1 LGKLNFAV
9 LQQGAAEIVE
19 VDEGN
24 IARAVR
30 MLFELA
36 NLKAEPTGALSLA
49 AVLQAPGRFAGK
61 RVACIVSGGNVDSA
75 LYAQLLLQH

>member
-1 LGKLNFAV
+1 
-9 LQQGAAEIVE
+9 
-19 VDEGN
+19 
-24 IARAVR
+24 